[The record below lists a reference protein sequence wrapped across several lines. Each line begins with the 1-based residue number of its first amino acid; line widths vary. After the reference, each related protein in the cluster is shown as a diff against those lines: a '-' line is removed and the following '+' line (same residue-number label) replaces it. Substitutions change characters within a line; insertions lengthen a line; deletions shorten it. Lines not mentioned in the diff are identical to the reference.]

1 MRDPESELADLDARQ
16 LRRRLKP
23 LESPQGANVTL
34 AGRGLLNFSSNDYL
48 GLANHPA
55 LKQAFMDGISRFGA
69 GAGASRL
76 VSGSLAAHQALE
88 EALAAANQTAAAL
101 LFSSGY
107 AAAVGTLPALVG
119 KGDVVLLDKLC
130 HASLIDGAKLSGA
143 TLRVFP
149 HQHLEKL
156 ERLLV
161 SQRASLPA
169 GSRLLIVTESVFSMD
184 GDLAALR
191 EIVALKE
198 KHGALLLL
206 DEAHGF
212 GVLGPSGMGL
222 AEAFEVQGGVDIHMG
237 TLSKSAGL
245 AGGYVAASRAFID
258 VLINRARSFVFSTA
272 TPPAL
277 AHAGLTALE
286 LCRGGEGAARRGKLA
301 ENRQALARA
310 LGVATPP
317 AGIVPIILGSAAAAL
332 EASRALHAQGFL
344 VPAIRFPTVPLGAAR
359 LRVTLTADHAPQ
371 EVAALAAAL
380 AVFCENPAG
389 RGSCDKASS

>member
-1 MRDPESELADLDARQ
+1 M
-16 LRRRLKP
+16 
-23 LESPQGANVTL
+23 L

-55 LKQAFMDGISRFGA
+55 LKQAFIEGVSRFGA

-76 VSGSLAAHQALE
+76 VSGSLAAHHTLE
-88 EALAAANQTAAAL
+88 EALAAANHTAAAL

-107 AAAVGTLPALVG
+107 AAALGTLPALVG

-169 GSRLLIVTESVFSMD
+169 SSRILIVTESVFSMD

-198 KHGALLLL
+198 KYGALLLL

-222 AEAFEVQGGVDIHMG
+222 AEALGVQGGVDIHLG

-245 AGGYVAASRAFID
+245 AGGYVAASRGFID
-258 VLINRARSFVFSTA
+258 VLINRARSFVFSTG

-286 LCRGGEGAARRGKLA
+286 LCRGAEGNARRGKLA
-301 ENRQALARA
+301 EHRQALARA
-310 LGVATPP
+310 LGVATPA

-332 EASRALHAQGFL
+332 EATSALHAQGFL
-344 VPAIRFPTVPLGAAR
+344 VPAIRFPTVPHGAAR
-359 LRVTLTADHAPQ
+359 LRVTLTAEHAPG
-371 EVAALAAAL
+371 EVAALAAVL
-380 AVFCENPAG
+380 AVFFENPAG
-389 RGSCDKASS
+389 RGSCDKAST